1 MPAGQEQDKHWL
13 KTLALSGA
21 LAHDREVTL
30 TQLSA
35 FVMVARLGSV
45 KDAAKMLNVSE
56 PAVSQALTAL
66 RQHLDDQLITR
77 NGATMQLTTA
87 GTKLLPVASQM
98 VALGA
103 EAQAAVR
110 AGQGLPEQLRLV
122 TTNPIAEFVAGSL
135 TEAFSRRFAQ
145 PVEASAGVAAEDEMA
160 VLVVNRLA
168 DMALG
173 PLLSEKELV
182 CEPVFRYHMVA
193 VAAPDSAHQ
202 GALKGTPASWPW
214 LVDPSGID
222 PNSDVSRMLAKLG
235 VPENRIRVFPNST
248 AAWAAAASGAG
259 VAPGVAHL
267 LASQVRRGELRVIET
282 PATPMEATWYVT
294 TLRRERRPAIVSS
307 MRHFLGTPEAMKLMR
322 SPGSGVPPSRFRPPV
337 YVTIWS

>member
-1 MPAGQEQDKHWL
+1 
-13 KTLALSGA
+13 
-21 LAHDREVTL
+21 VTL

-66 RQHLDDQLITR
+66 RQHLGDQLITR
-77 NGATMQLTTA
+77 SGPTMSLTTA
-87 GTKLLPVASQM
+87 GVKLLPVASQM

-122 TTNPIAEFVAGSL
+122 TTSSFAEFVAGSL
-135 TEAFSRRFAQ
+135 TDAFSRRFAQ

-168 DMALG
+168 DMAIG
-173 PLLSEKELV
+173 PLLADKELV
-182 CEPVFRYHMVA
+182 CEPVFRYHIVPVA
-193 VAAPDSAHQ
+193 SPHDP
-202 GALKGTPASWPW
+202 LKGGPASWSW
-214 LVDPSGID
+214 LVDPTGTD
-222 PNSDVSRMLAKLG
+222 PASDVSRLLAKLA
-235 VPENRIRVFPNST
+235 VPENRIRVFPNAT

-259 VAPGVAHL
+259 VALGVAHL
-267 LASQVRRGELRVIET
+267 LAPQIRRGELKVADT

-294 TLRRERRPAIVSS
+294 TLRRERRPAIAGS

-322 SPGSGVPPSRFRPPV
+322 SPGSGVPPSKFRPPV

>member
-1 MPAGQEQDKHWL
+1 
-13 KTLALSGA
+13 
-21 LAHDREVTL
+21 VTL

-45 KDAAKMLNVSE
+45 KDAAKTLNVSE

-66 RQHLDDQLITR
+66 RQHLGDQLITR

-87 GTKLLPVASQM
+87 GVKLLPVASQM

-168 DMALG
+168 DLALG
-173 PLLSEKELV
+173 PLLSDKELV
-182 CEPVFRYHMVA
+182 CEPMFRYHMVA
-193 VAAPDSAHQ
+193 VNAPD
-202 GALKGTPASWPW
+202 GVLKGAPASWPW

-222 PNSDVSRMLAKLG
+222 PSSDVSRMLAKLG
-235 VPENRIRVFPNST
+235 VPENRIRVFPNAT

-267 LASQVRRGELRVIET
+267 LASQVRRGELRVVET

-322 SPGSGVPPSRFRPPV
+322 SPGSGVPPSKFRPPV

>member
-1 MPAGQEQDKHWL
+1 M
-13 KTLALSGA
+13 
-21 LAHDREVTL
+21 VTL

-45 KDAAKMLNVSE
+45 KDAAKTLNVSE

-66 RQHLDDQLITR
+66 RQHLGDQLITR

-87 GTKLLPVASQM
+87 GVKLLPVASQM

-173 PLLSEKELV
+173 PLLADKELV

-193 VAAPDSAHQ
+193 VTAPDGVGGPGGAGAGGAGK
-202 GALKGTPASWPW
+202 GALRGAPASWPW

-222 PNSDVSRMLAKLG
+222 PSSDVSRMLAKLG
-235 VPENRIRVFPNST
+235 VSEDRIRVFPNAT

-294 TLRRERRPAIVSS
+294 TLRRERRPAIAGS
-307 MRHFLGTPEAMKLMR
+307 MWHFPGPPEAMKLMR
-322 SPGSGVPPSRFRPPV
+322 SPGSGVPPSKFRPPV

>member
-1 MPAGQEQDKHWL
+1 
-13 KTLALSGA
+13 
-21 LAHDREVTL
+21 VTL

-35 FVMVARLGSV
+35 FVMVARFGSV

-66 RQHLDDQLITR
+66 RQHLGDQLITR
-77 NGATMQLTTA
+77 NGATMSLTTA
-87 GTKLLPVASQM
+87 GVKLLPVASQM

-122 TTNPIAEFVAGSL
+122 TTSSFAEFVAGSL
-135 TEAFSRRFAQ
+135 TDAFSRRFAQ

-168 DMALG
+168 DMAIG

-182 CEPVFRYHMVA
+182 SEPVFRYHMVA
-193 VAAPDSAHQ
+193 VASPNDTR
-202 GALKGTPASWPW
+202 GPLKGAPASWPW
-214 LVDPSGID
+214 VVDPSGID
-222 PNSDVSRMLAKLG
+222 PSSDVSRMLAKLG
-235 VPENRIRVFPNST
+235 VPENRIRVFPNAT

-267 LASQVRRGELRVIET
+267 LASQVRRGELRVVET
-282 PATPMEATWYVT
+282 PATPMEATWYAT
-294 TLRRERRPAIVSS
+294 TLRRERRPAIAGS

-322 SPGSGVPPSRFRPPV
+322 SPGSGVPPSKFRPPV

>member
-1 MPAGQEQDKHWL
+1 VR
-13 KTLALSGA
+13 
-21 LAHDREVTL
+21 AHDREVTL

-45 KDAAKMLNVSE
+45 KDAAKTLNVSE

-66 RQHLDDQLITR
+66 RQHLGDQLITR

-87 GTKLLPVASQM
+87 GVKLLPVASQM

-122 TTNPIAEFVAGSL
+122 TTSPIAEFVAGSL

-173 PLLSEKELV
+173 PLLSDKELV
-182 CEPVFRYHMVA
+182 SEPVFRYHMVA
-193 VAAPDSAHQ
+193 VTAPD
-202 GALKGTPASWPW
+202 GALKGGLKGAPASWPW

-222 PNSDVSRMLAKLG
+222 PSSDVSRMLAKLG
-235 VPENRIRVFPNST
+235 VPENQIRVFPNAT

-267 LASQVRRGELRVIET
+267 LTSQVRRGELRVVET

-294 TLRRERRPAIVSS
+294 TVRRERRPAIASS

-322 SPGSGVPPSRFRPPV
+322 SPGSGVPPSKFRPPV

>member
-1 MPAGQEQDKHWL
+1 
-13 KTLALSGA
+13 
-21 LAHDREVTL
+21 VTL

-66 RQHLDDQLITR
+66 RQHLGDQLIMR
-77 NGATMQLTTA
+77 NGATMTLTTA
-87 GTKLLPVASQM
+87 GVKLLPVASQM

-122 TTNPIAEFVAGSL
+122 TTSSFAEFVAGSL
-135 TEAFSRRFAQ
+135 TDAFSRRFAQ

-168 DMALG
+168 DMAIG
-173 PLLSEKELV
+173 PLLTDKELI
-182 CEPVFRYHMVA
+182 CEPVFRYHVVA
-193 VAAPDSAHQ
+193 VASPHGLPRGS
-202 GALKGTPASWPW
+202 PAGWPW

-222 PNSDVSRMLAKLG
+222 PSSDVSRMLAKLG
-235 VPENRIRVFPNST
+235 VPEDRIRVFPNAT

-267 LASQVRRGELRVIET
+267 LAPQIRRGELQVAET
-282 PATPMEATWYVT
+282 PATPMEATWHVT
-294 TLRRERRPAIVSS
+294 TLRRERRPAIAGS
-307 MRHFLGTPEAMKLMR
+307 MRHFLGTAEAMKLMR

>member
-1 MPAGQEQDKHWL
+1 MPGKSRISNGLRILAYPAGTAHYL
-13 KTLALSGA
+13 K
-21 LAHDREVTL
+21 VTL

-66 RQHLDDQLITR
+66 RQHLGDQLITR
-77 NGATMQLTTA
+77 NGPTMSLTTA
-87 GTKLLPVASQM
+87 GVKLLPVASQM

-122 TTNPIAEFVAGSL
+122 TTSSFAEFVAGSL
-135 TEAFSRRFAQ
+135 TDAFSRRFAQ

-168 DMALG
+168 DMAIG

-193 VAAPDSAHQ
+193 VASPHDPH
-202 GALKGTPASWPW
+202 GPLKGSPASWAW

-222 PNSDVSRMLAKLG
+222 PSSDVSRLLAKLG
-235 VPENRIRVFPNST
+235 VPEDRIRVFPNAT

-267 LASQVRRGELRVIET
+267 LAPQIRRGELRVAET

-294 TLRRERRPAIVSS
+294 TLRRERRPAIAGS

-322 SPGSGVPPSRFRPPV
+322 SPGSGVPPSKFRPPV

>member
-1 MPAGQEQDKHWL
+1 M
-13 KTLALSGA
+13 
-21 LAHDREVTL
+21 TL

-66 RQHLDDQLITR
+66 RQHLGDQLIMR
-77 NGATMQLTTA
+77 NGATMTLTTA
-87 GTKLLPVASQM
+87 GVKLLPVASQM

-110 AGQGLPEQLRLV
+110 SGQGLPEQLRLV
-122 TTNPIAEFVAGSL
+122 TTGPIAEFVAGSL
-135 TEAFSRRFAQ
+135 TDAFSRRFAQ

-173 PLLSEKELV
+173 PMLTDKELV
-182 CEPVFRYHMVA
+182 SEPIFRSHMVA
-193 VAAPDSAHQ
+193 VASPHDS
-202 GALKGTPASWPW
+202 LKGSASGWPW

-222 PNSDVSRMLAKLG
+222 PSSDVSRLLTRLG
-235 VPENRIRVFPNST
+235 VAEKRIRVFPNAT

-259 VAPGVAHL
+259 VAPGAAHL
-267 LASQVRRGELRVIET
+267 LHPQVRRGELRIVET
-282 PATPMEATWYVT
+282 PATPMEATWYAT
-294 TLRRERRPAIVSS
+294 TLQRERRPTIAGSL
-307 MRHFLGTPEAMKLMR
+307 RHFLSTPEAMKLMR
-322 SPGSGVPPSRFRPPV
+322 SPAGGVPPSRFRPPV

>member
-1 MPAGQEQDKHWL
+1 
-13 KTLALSGA
+13 
-21 LAHDREVTL
+21 
-30 TQLSA
+30 
-35 FVMVARLGSV
+35 
-45 KDAAKMLNVSE
+45 
-56 PAVSQALTAL
+56 
-66 RQHLDDQLITR
+66 
-77 NGATMQLTTA
+77 
-87 GTKLLPVASQM
+87 

-122 TTNPIAEFVAGSL
+122 TTSSFAEFVAGSL
-135 TEAFSRRFAQ
+135 TDAFSRRFAQ

-168 DMALG
+168 DMAIG

-182 CEPVFRYHMVA
+182 SEPVFRYHMVA
-193 VAAPDSAHQ
+193 VASPKDP
-202 GALKGTPASWPW
+202 LKGAPASWPW
-214 LVDPSGID
+214 VVDPSGID
-222 PNSDVSRMLAKLG
+222 PSSDVSRMLAKLG
-235 VPENRIRVFPNST
+235 VPENRIRVFPNAT

-267 LASQVRRGELRVIET
+267 LASQVRRGELRVVDT
-282 PATPMEATWYVT
+282 PATPMEATWYAT
-294 TLRRERRPAIVSS
+294 TLRRERRPAIAGS

-322 SPGSGVPPSRFRPPV
+322 SPGSGVPPSKFRPPV

>member
-1 MPAGQEQDKHWL
+1 M
-13 KTLALSGA
+13 
-21 LAHDREVTL
+21 TL

-66 RQHLDDQLITR
+66 RQHLGDQLITR
-77 NGATMQLTTA
+77 NGAAMSLTTA
-87 GTKLLPVASQM
+87 GVKLLPVASQM

-122 TTNPIAEFVAGSL
+122 TTSSFAEFVAGSL
-135 TEAFSRRFAQ
+135 TDAFSRRFAQ

-168 DMALG
+168 DMAIG

-182 CEPVFRYHMVA
+182 SEPVFRYHMVA
-193 VAAPDSAHQ
+193 VASPKDP
-202 GALKGTPASWPW
+202 LKGAPASWPW
-214 LVDPSGID
+214 VVDPSGID
-222 PNSDVSRMLAKLG
+222 PSSDVSRMLAKLG
-235 VPENRIRVFPNST
+235 VPENRIRVFPNAT

-267 LASQVRRGELRVIET
+267 LASQVRRGELRVVDT
-282 PATPMEATWYVT
+282 PATPMEATWYAT
-294 TLRRERRPAIVSS
+294 TLRRERRPAIAGS

-322 SPGSGVPPSRFRPPV
+322 SPGSGVPPSKFRPPV

>member
-1 MPAGQEQDKHWL
+1 M
-13 KTLALSGA
+13 
-21 LAHDREVTL
+21 VTL

-66 RQHLDDQLITR
+66 RQHLGDQLITR

-87 GTKLLPVASQM
+87 GVKLLPVASQM

-110 AGQGLPEQLRLV
+110 AGQGLPEQLRLAPP
-122 TTNPIAEFVAGSL
+122 TPLAEFVAGSL

-173 PLLSEKELV
+173 PLLSDKELV

-193 VAAPDSAHQ
+193 VATPDST
-202 GALKGTPASWPW
+202 LKGAPASWPW

-222 PNSDVSRMLAKLG
+222 PSSDVSRMLAKLG
-235 VPENRIRVFPNST
+235 VPEERVRVFPNAT

-267 LASQVRRGELRVIET
+267 LASQVRRGELRVVET

>member
-1 MPAGQEQDKHWL
+1 
-13 KTLALSGA
+13 
-21 LAHDREVTL
+21 VTL

-45 KDAAKMLNVSE
+45 KDAAKTLNVSE

-66 RQHLDDQLITR
+66 RQHLGDQLITR

-87 GTKLLPVASQM
+87 GVKLLASQM

-168 DMALG
+168 DLALG
-173 PLLSEKELV
+173 PLLGDEELV
-182 CEPVFRYHMVA
+182 CGPVFRYHMVA
-193 VAAPDSAHQ
+193 VTAPD
-202 GALKGTPASWPW
+202 GVLKGAPASWPW

-222 PNSDVSRMLAKLG
+222 PSSDVSRMLAKLG
-235 VPENRIRVFPNST
+235 VPENRIRVFPNAT

-259 VAPGVAHL
+259 VAPGFAHL
-267 LASQVRRGELRVIET
+267 LASQVRRGELRVVET

-294 TLRRERRPAIVSS
+294 TLRRERRPPIVSS

-322 SPGSGVPPSRFRPPV
+322 SPGSGVPPSKFRPPV

>member
-1 MPAGQEQDKHWL
+1 M
-13 KTLALSGA
+13 
-21 LAHDREVTL
+21 TL

-66 RQHLDDQLITR
+66 RQHLGDQLITR
-77 NGATMQLTTA
+77 NGATMSLTTA
-87 GTKLLPVASQM
+87 GVKLLPVASQM
-98 VALGA
+98 IALGA

-122 TTNPIAEFVAGSL
+122 TTSSFAEFVAGSL
-135 TEAFSRRFAQ
+135 TDAFSRRFAQ

-168 DMALG
+168 DMAIG
-173 PLLSEKELV
+173 PLLSEKELIS
-182 CEPVFRYHMVA
+182 EPVFRSHMVA
-193 VAAPDSAHQ
+193 VASPKDP
-202 GALKGTPASWPW
+202 LKGAPATWPW
-214 LVDPSGID
+214 VVDPSGID
-222 PNSDVSRMLAKLG
+222 PSSDVSRMLAKLG
-235 VPENRIRVFPNST
+235 VPENRIRVFPNAT

-267 LASQVRRGELRVIET
+267 LASQVRRGELRVVDT

-294 TLRRERRPAIVSS
+294 TLRRERRPAIAGS

-322 SPGSGVPPSRFRPPV
+322 SPGSGVPPSKFRPPV

>member
-1 MPAGQEQDKHWL
+1 M
-13 KTLALSGA
+13 
-21 LAHDREVTL
+21 TL

-66 RQHLDDQLITR
+66 RQHLGDQLITR
-77 NGATMQLTTA
+77 NGATMSLTTA
-87 GTKLLPVASQM
+87 GVKLLPVASQM

-122 TTNPIAEFVAGSL
+122 TTSSFAEFVAGSL
-135 TEAFSRRFAQ
+135 TDAFSRRFAQ

-168 DMALG
+168 DMAIG

-182 CEPVFRYHMVA
+182 SEFV
-193 VAAPDSAHQ
+193 
-202 GALKGTPASWPW
+202 
-214 LVDPSGID
+214 
-222 PNSDVSRMLAKLG
+222 
-235 VPENRIRVFPNST
+235 
-248 AAWAAAASGAG
+248 
-259 VAPGVAHL
+259 
-267 LASQVRRGELRVIET
+267 
-282 PATPMEATWYVT
+282 PATPDKAVALSITSGAVLT
-294 TLRRERRPAIVSS
+294 AGPAAGAPVMVVELKPSAAMAAGSELVIDIPPGASS
-307 MRHFLGTPEAMKLMR
+307 FSVIAPPLMVD
-322 SPGSGVPPSRFRPPV
+322 GVPVPVMVSMLLSRLLTFVVAKSR
-337 YVTIWS
+337 YVVLAVLPAAVGGVPAEL

>member
-1 MPAGQEQDKHWL
+1 M
-13 KTLALSGA
+13 
-21 LAHDREVTL
+21 TL

-66 RQHLDDQLITR
+66 RQHLGDQLITR

-135 TEAFSRRFAQ
+135 TEGFSRRFAQ

-168 DMALG
+168 DMAVG
-173 PLLSEKELV
+173 PLLTEKELV

-193 VAAPDSAHQ
+193 VTAPD
-202 GALKGTPASWPW
+202 GVLRGGPASWPW

-222 PNSDVSRMLAKLG
+222 PSSDVSRMLAKLG
-235 VPENRIRVFPNST
+235 VPENRIRVFPNAT

-267 LASQVRRGELRVIET
+267 LASQVRRGELRVVET

>member
-1 MPAGQEQDKHWL
+1 VNGQIIV
-13 KTLALSGA
+13 S
-21 LAHDREVTL
+21 VTL

-66 RQHLDDQLITR
+66 RQHLGDQLIMR
-77 NGATMQLTTA
+77 NGAAMTLTTA
-87 GTKLLPVASQM
+87 GVKLLPVASQM

-110 AGQGLPEQLRLV
+110 SGQGLPEQLRLV
-122 TTNPIAEFVAGSL
+122 TTSPIAEFVAGAL
-135 TEAFSRRFAQ
+135 TDAFSRRFGQ
-145 PVEASAGVAAEDEMA
+145 RVEASAGVAAEDEMA

-173 PLLSEKELV
+173 PLLTDKELV
-182 CEPVFRYHMVA
+182 SEPVFRCQMVA
-193 VAAPDSAHQ
+193 VASPHD
-202 GALKGTPASWPW
+202 ALKASPSSWPW
-214 LVDPSGID
+214 LVDPSGVD
-222 PNSDVSRMLAKLG
+222 PSSDVSRLLARLG
-235 VPENRIRVFPNST
+235 VTEKHIRVFPNAT

-267 LASQVRRGELRVIET
+267 LTPQVRRGELRFVET
-282 PATPMEATWYVT
+282 AVTPMEATWYAT
-294 TLRRERRPAIVSS
+294 TLQRERRPSIAGSL
-307 MRHFLGTPEAMKLMR
+307 RHFLSTPEAMKLMR

>member
-1 MPAGQEQDKHWL
+1 M
-13 KTLALSGA
+13 
-21 LAHDREVTL
+21 TL

-45 KDAAKMLNVSE
+45 KDAAKTLNVSE

-66 RQHLDDQLITR
+66 RQHLGDQLITR

-87 GTKLLPVASQM
+87 GVKLLPVASQM

-173 PLLSEKELV
+173 PLLSDKELV

-193 VAAPDSAHQ
+193 VTAPDGDRK
-202 GALKGTPASWPW
+202 GALKGGPAGWPW

-222 PNSDVSRMLAKLG
+222 PSSDVSRMLAKLG
-235 VPENRIRVFPNST
+235 VPENRIRVFPNAT

-267 LASQVRRGELRVIET
+267 LTSQVRRGELRVVET

-294 TLRRERRPAIVSS
+294 TLRRERRPAIVGS

-322 SPGSGVPPSRFRPPV
+322 SPGSGVPPSKFRPPV

>member
-1 MPAGQEQDKHWL
+1 M
-13 KTLALSGA
+13 
-21 LAHDREVTL
+21 TL

-66 RQHLDDQLITR
+66 RQHLGDQLITR
-77 NGATMQLTTA
+77 NGATMSLTTA
-87 GTKLLPVASQM
+87 GVKLLPVASQM

-122 TTNPIAEFVAGSL
+122 TTSSFAEFVAGSL
-135 TEAFSRRFAQ
+135 TDAFSRRFAQ

-168 DMALG
+168 DMAIG

-182 CEPVFRYHMVA
+182 SEPVFRYHMVA
-193 VAAPDSAHQ
+193 VASPQDP
-202 GALKGTPASWPW
+202 LKGAPATWPW
-214 LVDPSGID
+214 VVDPSGID
-222 PNSDVSRMLAKLG
+222 PSSDVSRMLAKLG
-235 VPENRIRVFPNST
+235 VPEDRIRVFPNAT

-267 LASQVRRGELRVIET
+267 LASQVRRGELRVVDT

-294 TLRRERRPAIVSS
+294 TLRRERRPAIAGS

-322 SPGSGVPPSRFRPPV
+322 SPGSGVPPSKFRPPV

>member
-1 MPAGQEQDKHWL
+1 MW
-13 KTLALSGA
+13 
-21 LAHDREVTL
+21 AHDRGVTL

-66 RQHLDDQLITR
+66 RQHLGDQLITR

-145 PVEASAGVAAEDEMA
+145 PVEASAG
-160 VLVVNRLA
+160 
-168 DMALG
+168 
-173 PLLSEKELV
+173 
-182 CEPVFRYHMVA
+182 
-193 VAAPDSAHQ
+193 
-202 GALKGTPASWPW
+202 
-214 LVDPSGID
+214 
-222 PNSDVSRMLAKLG
+222 
-235 VPENRIRVFPNST
+235 
-248 AAWAAAASGAG
+248 
-259 VAPGVAHL
+259 
-267 LASQVRRGELRVIET
+267 
-282 PATPMEATWYVT
+282 
-294 TLRRERRPAIVSS
+294 
-307 MRHFLGTPEAMKLMR
+307 
-322 SPGSGVPPSRFRPPV
+322 
-337 YVTIWS
+337 

>member
-1 MPAGQEQDKHWL
+1 M
-13 KTLALSGA
+13 
-21 LAHDREVTL
+21 TL

-45 KDAAKMLNVSE
+45 KDAAKTLNVSE

-66 RQHLDDQLITR
+66 RQHLGDQLITR

-87 GTKLLPVASQM
+87 GVKLLPVASQM

-168 DMALG
+168 DLALG
-173 PLLSEKELV
+173 PLLSDKELV
-182 CEPVFRYHMVA
+182 CEPMFRYHMVA
-193 VAAPDSAHQ
+193 VNAPD
-202 GALKGTPASWPW
+202 GVLKGAPASWPW

-222 PNSDVSRMLAKLG
+222 PSSDVSRMLAKLG
-235 VPENRIRVFPNST
+235 VPENRIRVFPNAT

-267 LASQVRRGELRVIET
+267 LASQVRRGELRVVET

-322 SPGSGVPPSRFRPPV
+322 SPGSGVPPSKFRPPV